1 MSGLRRN
8 RPPLEH
14 GKHRK
19 RRPGT
24 HKRATSPET
33 KVWEAEQL
41 IPECPPWL
49 ERATYVKLNNLRRSL

>member
-1 MSGLRRN
+1 MSGRRRN

-33 KVWEAEQL
+33 AIWEAEQL
-41 IPECPPWL
+41 IPARPPWMKP
-49 ERATYVKLNNLRRSL
+49 ETYVGLAELRASL